1 MAHRQRLI
9 VGNWKMHKT
18 ISEALDFVQQLAGLL
33 PSTSPGN
40 IRVIIAPSF
49 TNLQAVASTLATL
62 GLFEGTGGGASRP
75 GPPPVIMAL
84 AAQDVHWEDHG
95 AFTGE
100 VSPAMLREAGCR
112 YVIIGHSE
120 RRRSFGETDAT
131 VKKKVAAALRHGL
144 RPILCIGET
153 GEQRSNGRTEPVL
166 KGQITEALADV
177 GKEQAADVVVAY
189 EPVWAIGSG
198 QPATAEQARDA
209 HRHIRAT
216 VTALWGQEAGER
228 LPILYGGSVT
238 PDNIGEFLALREV
251 DGALVGGACL
261 DPAQFAKIVT
271 VAHTNP

>member
-33 PSTSPGN
+33 PNTPPGN
-40 IRVIIAPSF
+40 TRVIIAPPF
-49 TNLQAVASTLATL
+49 TALQAVASTLATL
-62 GLFEGTGGGASRP
+62 GLTQ
-75 GPPPVIMAL
+75 PPPVMMAL
-84 AAQDVHWEDHG
+84 AAQDVHWEDQG

-100 VSPAMLREAGCR
+100 MSPAMLREAGCR

-120 RRRSFGETDAT
+120 RRRYFGETDAT
-131 VKKKVAAALRHGL
+131 VKKKVAAALRHSL
-144 RPILCIGET
+144 RPIVCVGET
-153 GEQRSNGRTEPVL
+153 WEQRASGQTEQVL
-166 KGQITEALADV
+166 SGQLTEALSGIEKDGAV
-177 GKEQAADVVVAY
+177 NVVIAY

-198 QPATAEQARDA
+198 QPATAEQARDV

-216 VTALWGQEAGER
+216 VTALWGREAGEH

-261 DPAQFAKIVT
+261 DPAQFAKILEI
-271 VAHTNP
+271 AHTNP

>member
-18 ISEALDFVQQLAGLL
+18 ISEALDFVKQLADLL
-33 PSTSPGN
+33 SKSPPAKNVEIVVAPPFTALAAVSTAIKSLP
-40 IRVIIAPSF
+40 IS
-49 TNLQAVASTLATL
+49 
-62 GLFEGTGGGASRP
+62 
-75 GPPPVIMAL
+75 L
-84 AAQDVHWEDHG
+84 AAQDVHWEDLG

-100 VSPAMLREAGCR
+100 VSIPMLKEAGCR

-120 RRRSFGETDAT
+120 RRRYFGETDAT
-131 VKKKVAAALRHGL
+131 VKKKVAAVLHHGL
-144 RPILCIGET
+144 RPILCVGET
-153 GEQRSNGRTEPVL
+153 GEQRSNGQTEQVL
-166 KGQITEALADV
+166 SGQLTEALSGVEKDR
-177 GKEQAADVVVAY
+177 AADIVVAY

-198 QPATAEQARDA
+198 QPATAEQTRDA
-209 HRHIRAT
+209 HRHIRTT

-261 DPAQFAKIVT
+261 DPAQFAKILAVT
-271 VAHTNP
+271 HTNP